1 MFAPWLLISRA
12 SFLWRGQNNVLSA
25 CASPAQCDRNLSQLE
40 DQNWCLCG
48 YLTNQ
53 ALNAKEA
60 GRCSKSVVHYPA
72 AIFGRRGRERERERD
87 IHTYNYTYVQV
98 HRNIHKWSYQPKT
111 LIPMPTLDS
120 CPIAAGKTSTS
131 NQIVEMIGRS
141 QQTNI
146 PNQLAWACQHFAI
159 STTFQSSK
167 HTNDL
172 LLNWR
177 PTTYI
182 NVGLR
187 KQKIYYATKLYGQV
201 DI

>member
-1 MFAPWLLISRA
+1 MQKKLVDAASLLFITQPLYS
-12 SFLWRGQNNVLSA
+12 GGV
-25 CASPAQCDRNLSQLE
+25 
-40 DQNWCLCG
+40 G
-48 YLTNQ
+48 
-53 ALNAKEA
+53 
-60 GRCSKSVVHYPA
+60 G
-72 AIFGRRGRERERERD
+72 RERERD

-146 PNQLAWACQHFAI
+146 PNQLGWACQHFAI

>member
-1 MFAPWLLISRA
+1 MQKKLVDAASLLFITQPLYS
-12 SFLWRGQNNVLSA
+12 GGV
-25 CASPAQCDRNLSQLE
+25 
-40 DQNWCLCG
+40 G
-48 YLTNQ
+48 
-53 ALNAKEA
+53 
-60 GRCSKSVVHYPA
+60 G
-72 AIFGRRGRERERERD
+72 RERERD